1 MKKLFFL
8 FMILIAYAIP
18 ASAQEIY
25 TYYYASYQVEG
36 GMREMMVCKTTPFK
50 WVDDKVSGMSQV
62 NYVPEANFRNW
73 LERTYGGKTAGRD
86 FYPCTSAEQA
96 INYYKD
102 FAATY
107 QQGHSPFKN
116 SAYCSSIY
124 SITYV
129 AQTNNTTSNTS
140 SGNTSN
146 GSTSN
151 STTSTTSNNS
161 TQTTTTSTPT
171 ETASQRQYREQQE
184 RVAQIQQQSEVQS
197 KQFVQNATELVGMV
211 GNVLADARE
220 AREKKLAKKEA
231 AQEAEKQRIELEKL
245 KTLEKIKDNMPQA
258 EAGDITAINTI
269 AYCYRQLSD
278 FETARI
284 WYMKSVDKN
293 SIEGMIGMAN
303 VTNYNI
309 LTKWKLIK
317 GGNLKQ
323 ELKDSIQVPVGWYK
337 KAANLGSSEA
347 YHYLISYF
355 LNRFIMD
362 EENGKVK
369 FTDIANLFPWNTL
382 KGDKEILNS
391 LIAGANKMHTVPL
404 QYLNT
409 IYEKEAKGVYEKGKI
424 AYQKGDF
431 SGALPLI
438 TDAASKFSAE
448 GLAVLSIMYCQ
459 GQAVKVDEKE
469 AFSLAM
475 KSALI
480 GYKQGMELVSLYYKN
495 GVGVDKNEAMAA
507 EWKQK
512 SEKAQ

>member
-1 MKKLFFL
+1 MKKLSFL
-8 FMILIAYAIP
+8 FIILIAYAIP
-18 ASAQEIY
+18 ASAQEVY

-129 AQTNNTTSNTS
+129 APTNNTTSNTS
-140 SGNTSN
+140 SGNNSN

-151 STTSTTSNNS
+151 STTSTTSNNY
-161 TQTTTTSTPT
+161 TQTTTNSTPT

-211 GNVLADARE
+211 GNVLADAKA
-220 AREKKLAKKEA
+220 AREKKLEKKEA
-231 AQEAEKQRIELEKL
+231 EQEAEKQRIELEKL
-245 KTLEKIKDNMPQA
+245 KNLGIIKDNMPQA
-258 EAGDITAINTI
+258 EAGDITAINTVASSYFWI
-269 AYCYRQLSD
+269 SD
-278 FETARI
+278 FEAARS
-284 WYMKSVDKN
+284 WYMKSANKN
-293 SIEGMIGMAN
+293 SIEGMIGMAK
-303 VTNYNI
+303 VSAASI
-309 LTKWKLIK
+309 GTKWKVIK
-317 GGNLKQ
+317 SGNLEQ
-323 ELKDSIQVPVGWYK
+323 ELEDSLQVSVRWYI
-337 KAANLGSSEA
+337 KAANLGSDEA
-347 YHYLISYF
+347 YKTLFNYF
-355 LNRFIMD
+355 RNKLSD
-362 EENGKVK
+362 ETG
-369 FTDIANLFPWNTL
+369 DIGNTRPWSTL
-382 KGDKEILNS
+382 KGNKEIFNS
-391 LIAGANKMHTVPL
+391 LISGANKMHAAPL
-404 QYLNT
+404 KYLN
-409 IYEKEAKGVYEKGKI
+409 IYYYKETRGAFEKALKVYKS
-424 AYQKGDF
+424 GDF
-431 SGALPLI
+431 SVALPLI

-459 GQAVKVDEKE
+459 GQAVKVNEKE

-480 GYKQGMELVSLYYKN
+480 GYKQGMALVALYYKN
-495 GVGVDKNEAMAA
+495 GVGVDKNEVMSA
-507 EWKQK
+507 EWKQNA
-512 SEKAQ
+512 EKAQ